1 MWCSGRGVDPI
12 TCPIDLVLDYLTHLF
27 HLGTP
32 ARTIGGHRSAISAY
46 HHPIAVGTALVAT
59 GRHPLVSAVMSGI
72 NHLRPPQP
80 KYSFTWDIEVVL
92 GLFRSWPLDL
102 TPKQLTIKVITLL
115 ALIGIP
121 RGAELKLFDLNYVAD
136 HGDKY
141 VFQLVGTVKN
151 VQGGLRPK
159 PVEFHRH
166 REDEKLCPIVC
177 IDQYISLTTP
187 WRVKGQ
193 PSAFF
198 LCHKKPHK
206 PASKSTLA
214 RWIKEALFLADV
226 DTKVFKAHSLRGA
239 SSSKALLSG
248 LSVKEVIDHGRW
260 SQESTWQRFYHKKVD
275 SASKKYQDSVLM
287 L

>member
-1 MWCSGRGVDPI
+1 MDPF
-12 TCPIDLVLDYLTHLF
+12 TCPINSILDYLSHLF

-32 ARTIGGHRSAISAY
+32 SRTIGGHRSAISAY
-46 HHPIAVGTALVAT
+46 HHPIAVDSALVAT

-80 KYSFTWDIEVVL
+80 KYSFTWDVEFVL

-102 TPKQLTIKVITLL
+102 TPKQLTIKVTTLL

-121 RGAELKLFDLNYVAD
+121 RGAELKLFDLMYLAD
-136 HGDKY
+136 HGHRY
-141 VFQLVGTVKN
+141 VFQLAGTVKN
-151 VQGGLRPK
+151 VEAGQKPK
-159 PVEFHRH
+159 PIEFHRH
-166 REDEKLCPIVC
+166 IEDKKLCPMAC
-177 IDQYISLTTP
+177 IDQYIALTES
-187 WRVKGQ
+187 WRVNGQ

-214 RWIKEALFLADV
+214 RWIKDSLLLADV
-226 DTKVFKAHSLRGA
+226 DTNVFKAHSLRGA
-239 SSSKALLSG
+239 SSSKALLKG
-248 LSVKEVIDHGRW
+248 LTVKEVVDHGRW
-260 SQESTWQRFYHKKVD
+260 SLESTWQKYYHKYVD
-275 SASKKYQDSVLM
+275 SASKKYQDSILK